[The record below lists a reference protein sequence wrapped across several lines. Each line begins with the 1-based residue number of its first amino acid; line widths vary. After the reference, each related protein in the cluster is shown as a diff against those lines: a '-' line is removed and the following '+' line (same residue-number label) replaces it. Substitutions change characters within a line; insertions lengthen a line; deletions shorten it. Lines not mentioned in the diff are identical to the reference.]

1 MNCPKCGEP
10 LRISKKD
17 PAFGLCNNCKKKFRL
32 PETVA
37 PASPTSS
44 TKISVDDVP
53 AKAPSK
59 QLMDETRVMKA
70 IQNIDGVA
78 EDHVNEERPLPKKRR
93 PQQPSEDV
101 REKESRPRPA
111 AKKRPTEK
119 RVPER
124 RSSEKRVPEKKQ
136 APAKKHPQKGYYTDD
151 QYGDEP
157 HHKKKKYANI
167 PPSKVRSSREDEMR
181 SGYDELLAIEN
192 EKQGI
197 GSKILTVIVLLIVL
211 ALIGCGAFYLYHR
224 VSSNKSSSAIDTAS
238 VEKSASIGNIATED
252 EIAEVLYVDDE
263 ITVMI

>member
-32 PETVA
+32 PESAA
-37 PASPTSS
+37 PASPTPS
-44 TKISVDDVP
+44 TKISIDDVP
-53 AKAPSK
+53 AKVPSK

-78 EDHVNEERPLPKKRR
+78 EDHVSEERPLPKKRR

-111 AKKRPTEK
+111 AKKRPPEKRATEK
-119 RVPER
+119 RP
-124 RSSEKRVPEKKQ
+124 
-136 APAKKHPQKGYYTDD
+136 APAKKHPQSGYYTDD

-167 PPSKVRSSREDEMR
+167 PPSKVRSTREDEMR

-224 VSSNKSSSAIDTAS
+224 VSGNKSSSTIDTAS
-238 VEKSASIGNIATED
+238 VEESASIRNSATED

-263 ITVMI
+263 ITVVI